1 MVKAVVSQ
9 LTEKR
14 DENKWQFNLL
24 SMKVVVREH
33 TEKLLRFVAW
43 ADTIVK
49 AAISTQPYAALAWSA
64 GTMLIPLAQD
74 EMGKHEKMIEGLTV
88 INDIQL
94 YWKLGQETYFQASKD
109 STNQQLVDALVEV
122 YLNIFKYQISAILH
136 LAKTQF
142 KRALAALSLDW
153 TGQAEAIRTLST
165 RCNSKMLLAQHL
177 QNEHNAQVLQ
187 KQIDASVDVLGRILE
202 SLRLDR
208 TETRKYEED
217 SAKSALLQGLVP
229 SPTDGRDRMYVSKY
243 ERDKD
248 FNPQRLKGT
257 CEWLLQDTLKRFQ
270 NWRDG
275 IDSMLLLVYAGPGCG
290 KSVLSRSLID
300 EGLLSTRPIAST
312 TCYFFFKHGLSDRNN
327 ATSAMAAILHQLFSH
342 DPSGELI
349 NIALPYHKTCGKGL
363 SKDLDELW
371 QIFLE
376 CVRSPEAGH
385 VVCVLDALDE
395 CTQDRE
401 ELVGKI
407 KQFCREQQATD
418 ERRVK
423 FFITCRPYDHIL
435 DLLESPPD
443 DVPTTSFRVDEKSAD
458 IRRDIDRFINHQIQ
472 FSDVGKRLS
481 SSDKD
486 LVSKKLI
493 SMENRTYLW
502 VKLIFDEILAKRS
515 FYSKSSKIDKS
526 LISGL
531 PKSVGEA
538 YEEILSRNQDEEE
551 TELLLRI
558 VLAAE
563 RPLNLDEANYA
574 LTLASAEPK
583 GFASHDELVDDCSPS
598 DSIQSIIENICGL
611 FISVYDSKLYFIH
624 QTAESFLV
632 SREPKGKWKG
642 RFNKESAHGTL
653 GLCCVRYLNLMR
665 SIPTEKI
672 GDSNRGW
679 KPGPFVDYCAANW
692 TSHFTS
698 LGELSALMR
707 EESRKV
713 WGTPDELCQWWIP
726 VWRSHNVSAADG
738 NFWRGTPDLTLVSY
752 FGLLPLVH
760 DILGEAD
767 ADLKHV
773 SYIGT
778 PLQAAASQGHDN
790 VVRFLLD
797 KGADAN
803 LGGGEY
809 LTPLIAASVGGHE
822 NVVRTLL
829 MKKHGVN
836 VNFTDGYWG
845 NALERALRRAN
856 MELVDCFLRE
866 RDDCDITENTVMAA
880 VQGQQAAQAVKAL
893 LEYRREAIK
902 ITENVISAAEDSG
915 SEALE
920 LLLREIPHTLEIN
933 DRVAESLFRSFD
945 ANIVRLVFEQRP
957 AEIEITDKLLAAAA
971 GNFAGI
977 STLEWLLDEHGEKV
991 TVTKRV
997 LISAAENI
1005 FHGFDVFAMLL
1016 EKRPDEIKMTA
1027 SVIRAAQ
1034 GNDYW
1039 GKQILELASC

>member
-1 MVKAVVSQ
+1 MATPSVGSASENDSASRKPQDMGDLWELAYQRLKRSEQTKDLVEAYEAFLLQKYLLSTKPNDPPPTTEMVKAVVSQ

-24 SMKVVVREH
+24 GMKVVVREH

-122 YLNIFKYQISAILH
+122 YSNIFKYQISAILH
-136 LAKTQF
+136 LAKSQF

-153 TGQAEAIRTLST
+153 TGQAEAIRNLST
-165 RCNSKMLLAQHL
+165 RCNSKMHLAQHR
-177 QNEHNAQVLQ
+177 QNQDNAEALQ

-217 SAKSALLQGLVP
+217 SAKSALLQNLVS
-229 SPTDGRDRMYVSKY
+229 SPTDDGDRM
-243 ERDKD
+243 
-248 FNPQRLKGT
+248 
-257 CEWLLQDTLKRFQ
+257 
-270 NWRDG
+270 
-275 IDSMLLLVYAGPGCG
+275 
-290 KSVLSRSLID
+290 
-300 EGLLSTRPIAST
+300 PIAST

-342 DPSGELI
+342 DPSGKLI
-349 NIALPYHKTCGKGL
+349 NIALPYYKICDKGQSNDLGK
-363 SKDLDELW
+363 LW
-371 QIFLE
+371 QIFVE

-435 DLLESPPD
+435 DLLASRSG

-458 IRRDIDRFINHQIQ
+458 IRRDIDRFIDHQIRS
-472 FSDVGKRLS
+472 SDVGKRLS

-486 LVSKKLI
+486 LVSQKLI

-538 YEEILSRNQDEEE
+538 YEEILSRNEDEEE

-583 GFASHDELVDDCSPS
+583 GFASHKKLVGDCWPS
-598 DSIQSIIENICGL
+598 GSIQSIIENICGL

-665 SIPTEKI
+665 SIHTEKI

-845 NALERALRRAN
+845 NALERALRRAAN
-856 MELVDCFLRE
+856 MELIDCFLRE

-957 AEIEITDKLLAAAA
+957 GEIEITDKLLAAAA
-971 GNFAGI
+971 GNYAGI

-991 TVTKRV
+991 TVTKRI

-1034 GNDYW
+1034 GNDY
-1039 GKQILELASC
+1039 